1 MPKIGELGYAHE
13 KLGAGVQTL
22 ATHHGEVK
30 ERLIAAFHDS
40 LVAVNPNALPDEP
53 KSIWLEVWEKA
64 TSIKGSEREGSF
76 APSINA
82 LDEAGAV
89 NLAKMITT
97 VEAMV
102 ASAIYNE

>member
-1 MPKIGELGYAHE
+1 MGELGYAYE

-22 ATHHGEVK
+22 ATHPGEVR

-40 LVAVNPNALPDEP
+40 LVAVNPDALPDEP
-53 KSIWLEVWEKA
+53 KGIWLQVWEKA
-64 TSIKGSEREGSF
+64 TSLGGSARDGSF
-76 APSINA
+76 VASINS

-89 NLAKMITT
+89 ELAKMITT

-102 ASAIYNE
+102 ASVIHDK